1 MKLNALR
8 SPKLKRLMKLSGL
21 SRVEAVGTL
30 ELLWLFTMDQA
41 PSADVGRWQT
51 ADLEEELG
59 WTGADGSLED
69 ALVESGWLDRCSE
82 KRLVVHDWAEHMP
95 DFIKKRHDRGLEIFE
110 AVQPSDDGGQ
120 RRTTA
125 TDGGQRPVRKGK
137 ESQGKESQ
145 GKESKI
151 AVPPAPPAS
160 PATPA
165 SKSNGKSRRILIP
178 KPDLFPGDSM
188 DRLRVWGDKHGFG
201 QRVLNAGLEVFREWV
216 PVKPPYLRPIET
228 WEGAFKKITRDGVAD
243 GKIKLTGDA
252 AKPKGLAYAEWTGH
266 GDEVAR

>member
-1 MKLNALR
+1 MAYRPKHFKIHCSIQNHQKTLGLFDDDALLAMYVRAGIMAIERFADRTGDSFLLSGMDLERLAGCRGVANARRKLG
-8 SPKLKRLMKLSGL
+8 RLEASSRLTLGQEGAGYRLTFPNLSRKQGFQTEADRKLST
-21 SRVEAVGTL
+21 SSSSSSSPTP
-30 ELLWLFTMDQA
+30 T
-41 PSADVGRWQT
+41 S
-51 ADLEEELG
+51 
-59 WTGADGSLED
+59 
-69 ALVESGWLDRCSE
+69 
-82 KRLVVHDWAEHMP
+82 
-95 DFIKKRHDRGLEIFE
+95 KKR
-110 AVQPSDDGGQ
+110 
-120 RRTTA
+120 
-125 TDGGQRPVRKGK
+125 
-137 ESQGKESQ
+137 EST
-145 GKESKI
+145 
-151 AVPPAPPAS
+151 VPPAPPAS
-160 PATPA
+160 PATPV